1 MSTHDYVIDNQA
13 APAFRSDLNDALAAI
28 VSQNSNATAPATTYA
43 DMLWYDTTTKILKK
57 RNEAN
62 SAWVSMGTFD
72 EGAGTFTPSGTPTIA
87 SQVEAEVGTNNTKM
101 MTPLRVR
108 QGMATQYESA
118 ETTITSATSGSY
130 TFTHGLGATPK
141 RVRVVARCK
150 TAESTFSVGDEVDFT
165 SSVYDASAGG
175 ASTTI
180 ANATNIKFHHY
191 YLRVLYA
198 AGNSTTTLTAANW
211 KIVAYASL

>member
-87 SQVEAEVGTNNTKM
+87 SQVEAEAGTNNTKM

-108 QGMATQYESA
+108 QSLATQYESA
-118 ETTITSATSGSY
+118 ETTITANAGGTY

-141 RVRVVARCK
+141 RVRIVARCVS
-150 TAESTFSVGDEVDFT
+150 AVSTFSIGDEIDFT

-175 ASTTI
+175 AQTTI
-180 ANATNIKFHHY
+180 ANATSIKFHHY
-191 YLRVLYA
+191 YLRVLNTS
-198 AGNSTTTLTAANW
+198 GNAPYSLIKDNW
-211 KIVAYASL
+211 RLVAYASL